1 MSIDRLIQHAA
12 RRLGRSRGFTIAA
25 FLTLTVGLGCA
36 TTVFSIVNAVL
47 LRPLPYP
54 QSERLVSVSHTL
66 QVRGTLHVDQSDASL
81 LFFHRHNRAFTQFG
95 GYQASAAALG
105 PAGGAD
111 AERVAA
117 GRVTSGV
124 FDALR
129 VSPLRGRLFSEADDA
144 PGAEKVAI
152 VAERLWQR
160 RFGGDP
166 GLLHRRI
173 IIDGDAREVIGILP
187 DAVRFPSSSTELW
200 LPLSLNPSKTDSATF
215 DYQAIARLHDGV
227 SIAQAEADLQSLL
240 PRLPDEFPGR
250 LTRAAIDQTD
260 MRVTVRP
267 LASVVVGG
275 AATLLWVVLGAAGFV
290 LATACANVAG
300 LFLVRAEG
308 RRKMFA
314 IQHALG
320 ASAATVLLEFLS
332 EALLLAGLAAMAAVA
347 IAAAAAR
354 ALRSASIAIDLPRL
368 TEVKVDAV
376 VLGGAGLA
384 TALTVLL
391 VGAFAAW
398 RSRAGSGFEALHAGS
413 TVGRTEHRARYA
425 LVASQVA
432 LAMMLIVGAGLMAK
446 SMWHL
451 RRVQPG
457 FDRTGALTFRLALPP
472 AADGGADQA
481 VRFFAQSLDAV
492 ARIPGVQAAGAA
504 SKLPLEEHDQT
515 DTAVFI
521 ESRPLP
527 MGALPRIHPV
537 TYVSPGYFAAIGI
550 PIVDGVTFGQ
560 PDPPRTRLDAMV
572 SRSFAERYW
581 PGESAIG
588 QRVRIL
594 VSGPWYTVVGVVGDV
609 RSAALDRPAD
619 PMIYCPLLPPAA
631 DQRWTPRDLA
641 FVVRTSGD
649 PAALAGAIRGA
660 IHRLDPSLPVYHT
673 ERISELVARASSRRA
688 LALLLIAVASTI
700 ALLLGMVGLYG
711 VMAYV
716 VSLRT
721 REIGIRI
728 ALGERPAAIGL
739 IVARQGVSVAT
750 IGVAAGVAGAI
761 ALARALG
768 RLLFDVAP
776 FDPPV
781 IVLSAALV
789 LALAASASW
798 IPSRRAASVDP
809 SIALRGE

>member
-1 MSIDRLIQHAA
+1 
-12 RRLGRSRGFTIAA
+12 
-25 FLTLTVGLGCA
+25 
-36 TTVFSIVNAVL
+36 
-47 LRPLPYP
+47 
-54 QSERLVSVSHTL
+54 
-66 QVRGTLHVDQSDASL
+66 
-81 LFFHRHNRAFTQFG
+81 
-95 GYQASAAALG
+95 
-105 PAGGAD
+105 
-111 AERVAA
+111 
-117 GRVTSGV
+117 
-124 FDALR
+124 
-129 VSPLRGRLFSEADDA
+129 
-144 PGAEKVAI
+144 
-152 VAERLWQR
+152 
-160 RFGGDP
+160 
-166 GLLHRRI
+166 
-173 IIDGDAREVIGILP
+173 
-187 DAVRFPSSSTELW
+187 
-200 LPLSLNPSKTDSATF
+200 
-215 DYQAIARLHDGV
+215 
-227 SIAQAEADLQSLL
+227 
-240 PRLPDEFPGR
+240 
-250 LTRAAIDQTD
+250 
-260 MRVTVRP
+260 
-267 LASVVVGG
+267 
-275 AATLLWVVLGAAGFV
+275 V
-290 LATACANVAG
+290 LATACANVAC

-332 EALLLAGLAAMAAVA
+332 EALLLGGLAAVAALA

-354 ALRSASIAIDLPRL
+354 ALRSASIAIDIPRL

-398 RSRAGSGFEALHAGS
+398 RSRAPESSGFAALHAGA

-432 LAMMLIVGAGLMAK
+432 LAMVLVVGAGLMAK
-446 SMWHL
+446 SLWHL
-451 RRVQPG
+451 RRVEPG

-472 AADGGADQA
+472 AAYGGPDQA

-492 ARIPGVQAAGAA
+492 ARIPGVQAAGVA

-515 DTAVFI
+515 DTGVFI

-527 MGALPRIHPV
+527 MGALPRVHQV
-537 TYVSPGYFAAIGI
+537 TYVSPDYFAAIGI
-550 PIVDGVTFGQ
+550 PIVQGVTFGQ

-572 SRSFAERYW
+572 SQSFAARYW

-594 VSGPWYTVVGVVGDV
+594 VNGPWYTVVGVVGDV

-631 DQRWTPRDLA
+631 DERWTPRDLA

-649 PAALAGAIRGA
+649 PAAFAGAIRAA
-660 IHRLDPSLPVYHT
+660 IHRLDPSLPVYRT
-673 ERISELVARASSRRA
+673 ERISELVAQASSRRA
-688 LALLLIAVASTI
+688 LVLLLIAAASTI
-700 ALLLGMVGLYG
+700 ALLLGAVGLYG

-739 IVARQGVSVAT
+739 IVARHGVSVAT
-750 IGVAAGVAGAI
+750 IGVAVGVAGAI

-768 RLLFDVAP
+768 TLLFDVAP
-776 FDPPV
+776 FDPL
-781 IVLSAALV
+781 VLLLSVALV
-789 LALAASASW
+789 LALAAAASW